1 MSKAKTRTWYQQ
13 FTNDPYVK
21 QAKKDGLRS
30 RAAYKLKELQEKFK
44 LIRPGMRVL
53 DLGAAPGGWSVFLAD
68 WVKPKGQVYALDLL
82 PMDPI
87 SGVTIIQGDIQEP
100 AVLAELLSMMPK
112 PTVDVIVS
120 DMAPNLMGNASVDA
134 ARSLALWNMALE
146 VAEDLLE
153 PQGSLCIKV
162 FHGPGFDAFVKK
174 VRGMYTKVQ
183 VYKPKASKSESSEVY
198 LVAQRK
204 VCTENSDSEV

>member
-1 MSKAKTRTWYQQ
+1 
-13 FTNDPYVK
+13 
-21 QAKKDGLRS
+21 
-30 RAAYKLKELQEKFK
+30 
-44 LIRPGMRVL
+44 
-53 DLGAAPGGWSVFLAD
+53 
-68 WVKPKGQVYALDLL
+68 
-82 PMDPI
+82 MDPI

-134 ARSLALWNMALE
+134 ARSLALWNMAVD

-174 VRGMYTKVQ
+174 LRGLYTKVQ
-183 VYKPKASKSESSEVY
+183 VYKPKASKAESSEVY

-204 VCTENSDSEV
+204 VGSVNSDSEV

>member
-1 MSKAKTRTWYQQ
+1 MSKAKTRAWYQQ
-13 FTNDPYVK
+13 FIQDPYVK
-21 QAKKDGLRS
+21 RANQEGLRS
-30 RAAYKLKELQEKFK
+30 RAAYKLKEIQEKFRLVK
-44 LIRPGMRVL
+44 PGMQVL
-53 DLGAAPGGWSVFLAD
+53 DLGAAPGGWSVCLVE

-87 SGVTIIQGDIQEP
+87 SGVLFIQGDAQEP
-100 AVLAELLSMMPK
+100 AVLAELQSMMPK
-112 PTVDVIVS
+112 PALDVIVS

-134 ARSLALWNMALE
+134 ARSMALWNMAL
-146 VAEDLLE
+146 DLAQDWLE

-174 VRGMYTKVQ
+174 VKEAYVKVQ

-204 VCTENSDSEV
+204 KAASPKE